1 LAVDSQLC
9 EDTVICTVP
18 IPFFLFIFGSIEPK
32 MFSENLMGAQ
42 KLLIKHTQED
52 FDSGPKHVNRTTY
65 VNGKSRT
72 VAISLVSLLLI
83 IGVFIPSSTKAGIF
97 SEWISII
104 LNKTVEV
111 SYFGSNQN
119 VRTMSLPRAAMNID
133 PNPSKGGGDITIV
146 DDSALLSEEGPA
158 GTFADIEV
166 NKSDQISVYVVRD
179 GDTLSD
185 IGKMFDVSV
194 NTIIWANN
202 LKNATIRPG
211 QTLAILPV
219 TGIKYTIK
227 TGGTLRDVIKKHGG
241 DLEEA
246 ELYNGIGADQELEAG
261 TIVIIPEG
269 EFAAPKTISSSTR
282 IVRSSGGPSYDGYYI
297 KPIAGG
303 TRTQGIHG
311 YNAVDIGAPVGTPVL
326 AAASGD
332 VIIVKNGG
340 WNGGYGN
347 YVVLRHGNGTQTL
360 YAHNSSNIVYP
371 GQSVVQGQ
379 VIGYVG
385 STGRST
391 GAHVHVEVRGAQ
403 NPF

>member
-1 LAVDSQLC
+1 
-9 EDTVICTVP
+9 
-18 IPFFLFIFGSIEPK
+18 
-32 MFSENLMGAQ
+32 
-42 KLLIKHTQED
+42 
-52 FDSGPKHVNRTTY
+52 
-65 VNGKSRT
+65 
-72 VAISLVSLLLI
+72 LVSLLLI
-83 IGVFIPSSTKAGIF
+83 VGVFLPSSTKAGIF
-97 SEWISII
+97 SNWISLI
-104 LNKTVEV
+104 LNSANEV
-111 SYFGSNQN
+111 SYYGSNQN
-119 VRTMSLPRAAMNID
+119 VQTMSLPRAAMNID

-158 GTFADIEV
+158 GTYADIEV

-194 NTIIWANN
+194 NTIIWANS

-261 TIVIIPEG
+261 TVVIVPEG
-269 EFAAPKTISSSTR
+269 EFAAPKTTVKYATR
-282 IVRSSGGPSYDGYYI
+282 VINSGGPSYDGYYI

-311 YNAVDIGAPVGTPVL
+311 YNAVDIGAPIGTPVL

-347 YVVLRHGNGTQTL
+347 YVVIRHGNGTQTL

-371 GQSVVQGQ
+371 GNSVVQGQ

-391 GAHVHVEVRGAQ
+391 GSHVHVEVRGAK

>member
-1 LAVDSQLC
+1 
-9 EDTVICTVP
+9 
-18 IPFFLFIFGSIEPK
+18 
-32 MFSENLMGAQ
+32 
-42 KLLIKHTQED
+42 
-52 FDSGPKHVNRTTY
+52 
-65 VNGKSRT
+65 
-72 VAISLVSLLLI
+72 LVSLLI
-83 IGVFIPSSTKAGIF
+83 IGIFIPTSTRAGIF
-97 SEWISII
+97 SDLFSLIKNDKNEIS
-104 LNKTVEV
+104 
-111 SYFGSNQN
+111 YYGSNLN
-119 VRTMSLPRAAMNID
+119 VQTMTLPRAAMNFD

-146 DDSALLSEEGPA
+146 DNSAILSSEGPA
-158 GTFADIEV
+158 GTFANIEV
-166 NKSDQISVYVVRD
+166 NKSDKISIYVVRE

-194 NTIIWANN
+194 NTIIWAND

-227 TGGTLRDVIKKHGG
+227 NGGTLRDVIKKHGG

-246 ELYNGIGADQELEAG
+246 ELYNGLSADQELDAG

-269 EFAAPKTISSSTR
+269 EFAAPKSITTSYSR
-282 IVRSSGGPSYDGYYI
+282 VVRSSGPSYDGYYI
-297 KPIAGG
+297 KPVAGG
-303 TRTQGIHG
+303 KKTQGIHG
-311 YNAVDIGAPVGTPVL
+311 YNAVDIGGPIGTAVL

-379 VIGYVG
+379 VIGYIG
-385 STGRST
+385 SSGRST
-391 GAHVHVEVRGAQ
+391 GPHVHFEVRGAQ